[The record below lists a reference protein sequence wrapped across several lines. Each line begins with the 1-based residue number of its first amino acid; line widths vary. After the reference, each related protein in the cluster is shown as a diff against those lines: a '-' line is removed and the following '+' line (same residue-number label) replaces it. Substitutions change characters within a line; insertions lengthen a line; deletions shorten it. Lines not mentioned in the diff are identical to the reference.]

1 MLQSRWL
8 IFFPIA
14 LFAWFSPNVA
24 KAEQVGLIAVGYSI
38 TEIPPTKSDAAY
50 TECGREVVPFIN
62 VTFDFEQNQF
72 GACGWDSFMI
82 HYTGYIQI
90 PEHQTI
96 EFWVASDDGGTVK
109 IGTEEFG
116 VWQDQGCSATETG
129 LMDISP
135 GTKLFDGWFYENGGG
150 TCFMLAWNVDNTGWT
165 IVPPEA
171 FTSQPSAATTTT
183 VLSTTTTEIPAS
195 TTTASA
201 TSTSLF
207 QISTTELTT
216 TTTQLPTTTT
226 STNPPQPVVPVETA
240 PSTTETTVTDTTTTE
255 TLPEETTVPVE
266 PFPDPTDNAPIS
278 PPDTPESDLSV
289 VIPETTE
296 SPTTTADVP
305 VEVVSEQEITDEVFS
320 QALENLAD
328 ASESEVQ
335 AIVEELLTGDLSTE
349 QATELVT
356 DVALL
361 SAVTPEQAQAIF
373 EEIQPAQLSEAMAE
387 VIAEAL
393 NDPSVPTEVKEAFEE
408 SINIFG
414 NDGFSDYVPVD
425 SVVSVAV
432 RRTVIATTA
441 ILVAIPAPAVR
452 RNP

>member
-1 MLQSRWL
+1 MRSRWL
-8 IFFPIA
+8 VFLPVA

-24 KAEQVGLIAVGYSI
+24 KAEQVGLLAVGYSI
-38 TEIPPTKSDAAY
+38 TDIPPTKSDAAY
-50 TECGREVVPFIN
+50 EECGREVVPFVN
-62 VTFDFEQNQF
+62 VTFDYEQNHL
-72 GACGWDSFMI
+72 GACGWDQFMI

-135 GTKLFDGWFYENGGG
+135 GTKVFDGWFYENGGG

-165 IVPPEA
+165 IVPPEV
-171 FTSQPSAATTTT
+171 FTSQPSAASTTT
-183 VLSTTTTEIPAS
+183 VLSTTTTEIPPS
-195 TTTASA
+195 TTTTSV
-201 TSTSLF
+201 TSTSVF

-216 TTTQLPTTTT
+216 TTTQLPTTT
-226 STNPPQPVVPVETA
+226 STNPPPVVVPVEPA
-240 PSTTETTVTDTTTTE
+240 PTTTDTPLTDTTISE
-255 TLPEETTVPVE
+255 TLPVETTVPVE
-266 PFPDPTDNAPIS
+266 PFPDSTDSAPIS

-296 SPTTTADVP
+296 SPTTSADLP
-305 VEVVSEQEITDEVFS
+305 VEVVSEEAVTDEVFS

-328 ASESEVQ
+328 ASETEVQ

-373 EEIQPAQLSEAMAE
+373 QEIEPAALSEDMAE

-408 SINIFG
+408 AINIFG

-432 RRTVIATTA
+432 RRTVIAGTA

>member
-1 MLQSRWL
+1 
-8 IFFPIA
+8 
-14 LFAWFSPNVA
+14 
-24 KAEQVGLIAVGYSI
+24 
-38 TEIPPTKSDAAY
+38 
-50 TECGREVVPFIN
+50 
-62 VTFDFEQNQF
+62 
-72 GACGWDSFMI
+72 
-82 HYTGYIQI
+82 
-90 PEHQTI
+90 
-96 EFWVASDDGGTVK
+96 
-109 IGTEEFG
+109 
-116 VWQDQGCSATETG
+116 
-129 LMDISP
+129 
-135 GTKLFDGWFYENGGG
+135 
-150 TCFMLAWNVDNTGWT
+150 
-165 IVPPEA
+165 
-171 FTSQPSAATTTT
+171 
-183 VLSTTTTEIPAS
+183 
-195 TTTASA
+195 
-201 TSTSLF
+201 
-207 QISTTELTT
+207 
-216 TTTQLPTTTT
+216 
-226 STNPPQPVVPVETA
+226 VPVETA
-240 PSTTETTVTDTTTTE
+240 PNTTETTVTDTTITE
-255 TLPEETTVPVE
+255 TLPIETTVPVE

-328 ASESEVQ
+328 ASEAEVQ

-349 QATELVT
+349 QATELVA

-361 SAVTPEQAQAIF
+361 SAITPEQAQALF
-373 EEIQPAQLSEAMAE
+373 EEIKPAELTEEMAS

-408 SINIFG
+408 AINIFG

-452 RNP
+452 RDL

>member
-1 MLQSRWL
+1 MVANRWL
-8 IFFPIA
+8 IFLPVAI
-14 LFAWFSPNVA
+14 FAWFSPNVA
-24 KAEQVGLIAVGYSI
+24 KAEQVGLLAVGYSI
-38 TEIPPTKSDAAY
+38 TDIPPTKSDAAY
-50 TECGREVVPFIN
+50 EECGREVVPFVN
-62 VTFDFEQNQF
+62 VTFDYEQNHL
-72 GACGWDSFMI
+72 GACGWDQFMI

-135 GTKLFDGWFYENGGG
+135 GTKVFDGWFYENGGG

-165 IVPPEA
+165 IVPPEV
-171 FTSQPSAATTTT
+171 FTSQPSAASTTT

-195 TTTASA
+195 TTTTSV
-201 TSTSLF
+201 TSTSVF

-216 TTTQLPTTTT
+216 TTTQLPTTT
-226 STNPPQPVVPVETA
+226 STNPPPVVVPVEPA
-240 PSTTETTVTDTTTTE
+240 PTTTDTPVTETTISE
-255 TLPEETTVPVE
+255 TLLVETTVPVE
-266 PFPDPTDNAPIS
+266 PFPDSTDSAPIS

-296 SPTTTADVP
+296 SPTTSADLP
-305 VEVVSEQEITDEVFS
+305 VEVVSEEAVTDEVFS

-328 ASESEVQ
+328 ASEAEVK

-373 EEIQPAQLSEAMAE
+373 EEIEPAALSEDMAE

-408 SINIFG
+408 AINIFG

-432 RRTVIATTA
+432 RRTVIAGTA

>member
-1 MLQSRWL
+1 MRSRWL
-8 IFFPIA
+8 IFIPVA
-14 LFAWFSPNVA
+14 LLAWFSPNVA
-24 KAEQVGLIAVGYSI
+24 KAEQIGLVAVGYSI

-50 TECGREVVPFIN
+50 EECGRDVVPFVN
-62 VTFDFEQNQF
+62 VTFDYPENLF
-72 GACGWDSFMI
+72 GACGWDQFMI

-96 EFWVASDDGGTVK
+96 EFFVASDDGGTVK

-135 GTKLFDGWFYENGGG
+135 GTKVFDGWFYENGGG
-150 TCFMLAWNVDNTGWT
+150 TCFMLAWNVDSTGWT

-171 FTSQPSAATTTT
+171 FTSQPSAASTTTEP
-183 VLSTTTTEIPAS
+183 STTTTEIPAS
-195 TTTASA
+195 TTTTSV
-201 TSTSLF
+201 TSTSVS

-216 TTTQLPTTTT
+216 TTTQLQTTTT
-226 STNPPQPVVPVETA
+226 LTNPPQPVVPVEPA
-240 PSTTETTVTDTTTTE
+240 PNTTDTPVTDTTISE
-255 TLPEETTVPVE
+255 MLPIETTVPIE
-266 PFPDPTDNAPIS
+266 SFPDSTDSAPIS
-278 PPDTPESDLSV
+278 PSDTLGSDLSV

-296 SPTTTADVP
+296 FPTTSVDLP
-305 VEVVSEQEITDEVFS
+305 IEVVSEEAVTDEVFS

-328 ASESEVQ
+328 ASEAEVQ

-349 QATELVT
+349 QAAELVT

-361 SAVTPEQAQAIF
+361 SAVTPEQAQALF
-373 EEIQPAQLSEAMAE
+373 EEIKPAELTEEMASA
-387 VIAEAL
+387 IAEAL
-393 NDPSVPTEVKEAFEE
+393 NDPSVPTEVKEAFEQA
-408 SINIFG
+408 IDIFG
-414 NDGFSDYVPVD
+414 NDGFSNYVPVD

-432 RRTVIATTA
+432 RRTIIAGTA

-452 RNP
+452 RDL

>member
-1 MLQSRWL
+1 MPSSKWL
-8 IFFPIA
+8 IFLPIA
-14 LFAWFSPNVA
+14 VFAFFAPTQ
-24 KAEQVGLIAVGYSI
+24 AEAVQVGLEATGYI
-38 TEIPPTKSDAAY
+38 VTDIPPVKSDTAY
-50 TECGREVVPFIN
+50 EQCGQETVPFIN
-62 VTFDFEQNQF
+62 VTFDWEQNLF
-72 GACGWDSFMI
+72 GACGWDQFMI

-96 EFWVASDDGGTVK
+96 QFFVASDDGGTVK

-116 VWQDQGCSATETG
+116 VWQDQGCSATVTE
-129 LMDISP
+129 LVDVSA
-135 GTKLFDGWFYENGGG
+135 GTKVLDAWFYENGGG

-183 VLSTTTTEIPAS
+183 SSSTTTTEIPVS
-195 TTTASA
+195 TTTTSV
-201 TSTSLF
+201 TSTSVS

-216 TTTQLPTTTT
+216 TTTQLPTTT
-226 STNPPQPVVPVETA
+226 STNPPPVVVPVEPA
-240 PSTTETTVTDTTTTE
+240 PNTTDTPITDTTISEMLPVETTVS
-255 TLPEETTVPVE
+255 VE
-266 PFPDPTDNAPIS
+266 PFPDSTDSAPIS
-278 PPDTPESDLSV
+278 PPDTLGSDLSV

-296 SPTTTADVP
+296 SPTTSADLP
-305 VEVVSEQEITDEVFS
+305 VEVVSEEAVTDEVFS

-328 ASESEVQ
+328 ASEAEVQ

-361 SAVTPEQAQAIF
+361 SAVTLEQAQAIF
-373 EEIQPAQLSEAMAE
+373 EEIEPAALSEAMAE
-387 VIAEAL
+387 TIAEAL
-393 NDPSVPTEVKEAFEE
+393 NDPSVSVEVKEAFEE
-408 SINIFG
+408 AINIFG

-432 RRTVIATTA
+432 RRTVIAGTA

>member
-1 MLQSRWL
+1 MFRSRWL
-8 IFFPIA
+8 VFLPVA
-14 LFAWFSPNVA
+14 LFALFAPQPAQAS
-24 KAEQVGLIAVGYSI
+24 QVGLLAIGYSI
-38 TEIPPTKSDAAY
+38 TDIPPTKSDAAY
-50 TECGREVVPFIN
+50 EECGREVVPFVN
-62 VTFDFEQNQF
+62 VTFDYEQNHL
-72 GACGWDSFMI
+72 GACGWDQFMI

-116 VWQDQGCSATETG
+116 VWQDQGCSVTETG

-135 GTKLFDGWFYENGGG
+135 GTKVFDGWFYENGGG

-165 IVPPEA
+165 IVPPEV
-171 FTSQPSAATTTT
+171 FTSQPSAASTTT

-195 TTTASA
+195 TTTTSV
-201 TSTSLF
+201 TSTSVF

-216 TTTQLPTTTT
+216 TTTQLPTTT
-226 STNPPQPVVPVETA
+226 STNSLPVAVPVEPA
-240 PSTTETTVTDTTTTE
+240 PTTTDTPVTDTTISE
-255 TLPEETTVPVE
+255 TLPVETTVPVE
-266 PFPDPTDNAPIS
+266 PFPDSTDSAPIS

-296 SPTTTADVP
+296 SPTTSADLP
-305 VEVVSEQEITDEVFS
+305 VEVVSEEAVTDEVFS

-328 ASESEVQ
+328 ASEAEVK

-373 EEIQPAQLSEAMAE
+373 KEIEPAALSEDMAE

-408 SINIFG
+408 AINIFG

-432 RRTVIATTA
+432 RRTVIAGTA

>member
-1 MLQSRWL
+1 MRSRWL
-8 IFFPIA
+8 IFLPVAI
-14 LFAWFSPNVA
+14 FAWFSPNVA

-50 TECGREVVPFIN
+50 TECGRDVVPFIN
-62 VTFDFEQNQF
+62 VTFDYEQNLF
-72 GACGWDSFMI
+72 GTCGWDSFMI

-135 GTKLFDGWFYENGGG
+135 GTKLLDAWFYENGGG

-240 PSTTETTVTDTTTTE
+240 PNTTETTVTDTTITE
-255 TLPEETTVPVE
+255 TLPIETTVPVE

-328 ASESEVQ
+328 ASEAEVQ

-349 QATELVT
+349 QATELVA

-361 SAVTPEQAQAIF
+361 SAITPEQAQALF
-373 EEIQPAQLSEAMAE
+373 EEIKPAELTEEMAS

-408 SINIFG
+408 AINIFG

-452 RNP
+452 RDL